1 MKIFRAWAAITLG
14 VCALTFLSMG
24 AKAESPTIV
33 ADARINYSFTQ
44 ETRGSLHFCDLAT
57 VMAKAP
63 MLIKLTAAFITDD
76 TKPKDNDLTVAYIVE
91 AFIVGAAKGS
101 SKLEP
106 HQVKVVSGRI
116 ISDIFHTDLH
126 ASKNSANDLGA
137 TYNIT
142 SEGSLAL
149 FMNVISITGKY
160 RVAVELERNT
170 SLVFDVKPT
179 PEIFDAGEKWNKCS
193 IAIMEQRP
201 PQ

>member
-1 MKIFRAWAAITLG
+1 MKIFRAWAAITLSG
-14 VCALTFLSMG
+14 CALTFLSMG

-44 ETRGSLHFCDLAT
+44 ETRGSLRFCDLAT

-91 AFIVGAAKGS
+91 AFIVGTAKGS
-101 SKLEP
+101 NKLEP
-106 HQVKVVSGRI
+106 QQVKVVSGRI